1 LDINYTAD
9 LSFTSIDLSM
19 EKAHSDVGTEY
30 SISQLSKEFD
40 ITTRSIRHYED
51 IGLLSPARRGQT
63 RIYRQADRTRLR
75 LILRGKRLGLSLEDS
90 REIIDMYEPGKTNI
104 DQLKK
109 LIDAIQVQRDKLNQ
123 QLNDIS
129 KLLKDLNQAEADCI
143 DALKT
148 NGRQ

>member
-1 LDINYTAD
+1 
-9 LSFTSIDLSM
+9 M

-63 RIYRQADRTRLR
+63 RIYSQADRTRLR

-109 LIDAIQVQRDKLNQ
+109 LIDAIQVQRGKFNQ

>member
-1 LDINYTAD
+1 MAKAVKNSSTDIT
-9 LSFTSIDLSM
+9 
-19 EKAHSDVGTEY
+19 TEY

-40 ITTRSIRHYED
+40 VTTRSIRHYED
-51 IGLLSPARRGQT
+51 IGLLSPTRRGQT
-63 RIYRQADRTRLR
+63 RIYSQADRTRLR

-109 LIDAIQVQRDKLNQ
+109 LIDAIQQQRSKLNQ
-123 QLNDIS
+123 QLDDIG
-129 KLLKDLNQAEADCI
+129 KLLKDLNRAEANCI

-148 NGRQ
+148 NGTQ